1 MHYENVISPSKIF
14 SLNETIAF
22 KSESKRELYCSIT
35 RYLSQTY
42 RLHAFFKNTLKNKGM
57 KTKKKGVKKRICI
70 QHKETQQCVF
80 QSCVVR
86 IDTAPKHGRI
96 SA

>member
-22 KSESKRELYCSIT
+22 KSESKRVLYCSIT
-35 RYLSQTY
+35 QYLSQTY

-57 KTKKKGVKKRICI
+57 KTKKKRGEEEDL
-70 QHKETQQCVF
+70 HSTQ
-80 QSCVVR
+80 R
-86 IDTAPKHGRI
+86 NTAMRFPELRG
-96 SA
+96 

>member
-22 KSESKRELYCSIT
+22 KSESKRVLYCSIT

-57 KTKKKGVKKRICI
+57 KTKKKRGEEEDL
-70 QHKETQQCVF
+70 HSTQ
-80 QSCVVR
+80 R
-86 IDTAPKHGRI
+86 NTAMRFPELRG
-96 SA
+96 